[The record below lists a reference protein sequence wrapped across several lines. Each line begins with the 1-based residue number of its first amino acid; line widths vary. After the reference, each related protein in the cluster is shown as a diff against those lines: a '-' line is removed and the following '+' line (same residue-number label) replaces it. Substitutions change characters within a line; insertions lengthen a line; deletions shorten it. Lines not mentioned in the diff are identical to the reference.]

1 MPPTSPRNL
10 LASLEQVYVADRAA
24 WRRWLATNHAT
35 SPGIWLVFDKKSSRA
50 DRLAYVDAVE
60 EALCYGWIDSTV
72 RTLDDARYVQLMAPR
87 KPKSTWARTNKERV
101 ERLIEQGL
109 MADAGLASI
118 ERAKANGSWT
128 SLDAVE
134 SLAVPA
140 DLARALRALPG
151 AARNFAEFS
160 PSARK
165 GYLHWIS
172 QAVRAE
178 TRAHRVA
185 HVAQFAASNQKSR
198 HFAPAAVPAKRDA
211 ARKAAKA
218 AKTATPST
226 RKKAAASPAR
236 GTAAMSRKPAKSAKS
251 TTRSTVATR
260 TRAAKRRSR

>member
-1 MPPTSPRNL
+1 MPPTAPRNT

-24 WRRWLATNHAT
+24 WRQWLATHHAT
-35 SPGIWLVFDKKSSRA
+35 SPGIWLVFDKKSSRP

-87 KPKSTWARTNKERV
+87 KPKSTWAATNKARV
-101 ERLIEQGL
+101 ERLIAQGL
-109 MADAGLASI
+109 MAEPGLASI

-134 SLAVPA
+134 AMVVPA
-140 DLARALRALPG
+140 DLTKALRALPG
-151 AARNFAEFS
+151 AAKNFAAFS

-165 GYLHWIS
+165 AYLHWIS

-185 HVAQFAASNQKSR
+185 QVAQLAASNRKSR
-198 HFAPAAVPAKRDA
+198 QLAPTAAAKSGTKRNA
-211 ARKAAKA
+211 ARPAKA
-218 AKTATPST
+218 ATAKKTATTST
-226 RKKAAASPAR
+226 RAKATASRKAAASAKRP
-236 GTAAMSRKPAKSAKS
+236 TA
-251 TTRSTVATR
+251 TTR
-260 TRAAKRRSR
+260 TRAAKRPLR

>member
-24 WRRWLATNHAT
+24 WRQWLATNHAT

-211 ARKAAKA
+211 ARKAAKP
-218 AKTATPST
+218 AKAATPST

-236 GTAAMSRKPAKSAKS
+236 GTAATSRKPAKSAKS
-251 TTRSTVATR
+251 ANRSTVATR

>member
-1 MPPTSPRNL
+1 
-10 LASLEQVYVADRAA
+10 
-24 WRRWLATNHAT
+24 
-35 SPGIWLVFDKKSSRA
+35 
-50 DRLAYVDAVE
+50 
-60 EALCYGWIDSTV
+60 
-72 RTLDDARYVQLMAPR
+72 
-87 KPKSTWARTNKERV
+87 
-101 ERLIEQGL
+101 

-165 GYLHWIS
+165 AYLHWIS

-198 HFAPAAVPAKRDA
+198 HFAPTAVPAKRDA
-211 ARKAAKA
+211 ARKTAKPAKA
-218 AKTATPST
+218 AKTATRST
-226 RKKAAASPAR
+226 REKAS
-236 GTAAMSRKPAKSAKS
+236 TSRKPAKSAKS
-251 TTRSTVATR
+251 TNRSTDATR
-260 TRAAKRRSR
+260 TRATKRRSR

>member
-1 MPPTSPRNL
+1 MKKPNA
-10 LASLEQVYVADRAA
+10 LASLEQVYVPDRAA
-24 WRRWLATNHAT
+24 WRRWLAKQHGR
-35 SPGIWLVFDKKSSRA
+35 SPGIWLVFDKKSSRP

-87 KPKSTWARTNKERV
+87 KPKSTWAATNKARV
-101 ERLIEQGL
+101 ERLIAQGL
-109 MADAGLASI
+109 MAEPGLASI

-134 SLAVPA
+134 AMVVPA
-140 DLARALRALPG
+140 DLTKALRALPG
-151 AARNFAEFS
+151 AAKNFAAFS

-165 GYLHWIS
+165 AYLHWIS

-198 HFAPAAVPAKRDA
+198 QFAPTAVTAKSGTKRSVA
-211 ARKAAKA
+211 KPAKA
-218 AKTATPST
+218 AAKKTATSSP
-226 RKKAAASPAR
+226 RAKVAAS
-236 GTAAMSRKPAKSAKS
+236 RKTAKSATSAKRP
-251 TTRSTVATR
+251 TATPR
-260 TRAAKRRSR
+260 TRAAKRPSR